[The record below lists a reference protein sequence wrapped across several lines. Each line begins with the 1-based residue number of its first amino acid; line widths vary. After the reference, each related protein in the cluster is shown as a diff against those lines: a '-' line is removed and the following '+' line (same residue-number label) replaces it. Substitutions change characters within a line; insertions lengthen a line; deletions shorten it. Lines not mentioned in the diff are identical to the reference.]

1 MILNFVYL
9 LTLAAAFP
17 FLLYRSITQKKY
29 RDGWGQKLLGLV
41 PKLEKLE
48 QGKERVWFHAVS
60 VGEVNLLKPI
70 VAEMDAGGCDWEF
83 VVSTTSKTGQELA
96 KKIFGGRAPVFYC
109 PLDFTWAV
117 KRAMKR
123 VAPTALVLVELE
135 LWPNLI
141 AAAKR
146 SGAAAAIVNGRIGDS
161 SFRSYRRVK
170 PFLKKTFRRIDL
182 IIAQDELAGGYFRE
196 LTPAPERVVV
206 SGSIKFDGVRT
217 DRNNAQT
224 QELAKLAGI
233 RSADFVYLCGSTQ
246 APEEEGALETYKR
259 LKDEFPRLKLF
270 VAPRHKERFEEVA
283 KIFEASGLPWTRR
296 STLTAPVDPDSEE
309 ARVVLLDSLGELGAW
324 WGTAD
329 TAFVGGSWGNRGG
342 QNMLE
347 PAAYGA
353 AVSFGPNTRNFKTI
367 VEALL
372 RAKAAVVVSNVDE
385 AEIFV
390 RRCLTENAFREALGN
405 AARKLTLDNVGAA
418 KRTLDALEALLKTR
432 KK

>member
-1 MILNFVYL
+1 MMLNIVYL
-9 LTLAAAFP
+9 FVLVVASP
-17 FLLYRSITQKKY
+17 FLIYRAVTQKKY

-41 PKLEKLE
+41 PKMPSPC
-48 QGKERVWFHAVS
+48 GKERLWFHAVS

-70 VAEMDAGGCDWEF
+70 VAELDARGADWEF
-83 VVSTTSKTGQELA
+83 VVSTTSKTGYELA
-96 KKIFGGRAPVFYC
+96 KKLFGERTSVFYC

-146 SGAAAAIVNGRIGDS
+146 SGASVAIVNGRIGDG

-170 PFLKKTFRRIDL
+170 AFLAKTFRRIDL
-182 IIAQDELAGGYFRE
+182 IVAQDEVAGDYFRA
-196 LTPAPERVVV
+196 LTPLPERVVV
-206 SGSIKFDGVRT
+206 SGSIKFDGVKT

-224 QELAKLAGI
+224 QALAELAGVVDG
-233 RSADFVYLCGSTQ
+233 DFVYLCGSTQ

-259 LKDEFPRLKLF
+259 LKDDYPRLKLF

-283 KIFEASGLPWTRR
+283 KLFAASGLPWTRR
-296 STLTAPVDPDSEE
+296 STLTAPLDPNAE
-309 ARVVLLDSLGELGAW
+309 ASRVVLLDSLGELGAW
-324 WGTAD
+324 WGVAD
-329 TAFVGGSWGNRGG
+329 AAFVGGSWGNRGG

-347 PAAYGA
+347 PAGYGA

-372 RAKAAVVVSNVDE
+372 RAKAAKVVANVDE
-385 AEIFV
+385 AEAFV
-390 RRCLTENAFREALGN
+390 RRCLDENEFRDSLGA
-405 AARKLTLDNVGAA
+405 AARKLTLDNVGAT
-418 KRTLDALEALLKTR
+418 KRTLDYLKAALDARTR
-432 KK
+432 